1 MINYENEGGNV
12 LNTTLHAG
20 VNLHIIPTTQFAT
33 TQIVVNFA
41 NQKDQVDIA
50 GRALVADMLET
61 ASAKFPSQTAF
72 STRLSELYGADF
84 SAYVTNTGAI
94 HALRLTLTVVHDAF
108 ATGTNS
114 LLADSLELLAEI
126 IFNPMGDPQQGFDV
140 TMFERQKENALDGL
154 ADLREDKGYIAARAM
169 LQHYFDNDIDALA
182 AFGDET
188 LIEGTTAKTAWAAW
202 QAALQHDQID
212 IVVMGDVDTQLV
224 QTKLAHWAFAN
235 RKNAIT
241 AYFEHPLKTQTATIT
256 AFDDIIQTRL
266 VQGYHVAVPIAERFS
281 VYVFNALLGG
291 LAVSRL
297 FLNVR
302 EKAGLAYAI
311 SSDYNPYS
319 RLLMIEV
326 GLERQQVQAAQ
337 NLIAVEI
344 ERLQTELLADE
355 ELTMIKKLM
364 IADYMANLDRPSSVT
379 ERVVVQFM
387 TQQFVDETEWVARVQ
402 AVTATDIQMVAQR
415 LVPQVMY
422 QLTEKGE

>member
-12 LNTTLHAG
+12 LNITLHAG
-20 VNLHIIPTTQFAT
+20 VNLHILPTTQFAT

-50 GRALVADMLET
+50 GRALVADMMET

-72 STRLSELYGADF
+72 SIRLSELYGADF
-84 SAYVTNTGAI
+84 SAYVTNVGAI
-94 HALRLTLTVVHDAF
+94 HALRLTFSVVHDSF
-108 ATGTNS
+108 AIGTDS
-114 LLADSLELLAEI
+114 LLADSLDMLAEI
-126 IFNPMGDPQQGFDV
+126 MFHPMGDAQNGFDV
-140 TMFERQKENALDGL
+140 TMFERQKENSLDGL
-154 ADLREDKGYIAARAM
+154 ADLREDKNYFAARQM
-169 LQHYFDNDIDALA
+169 LQHYYNKPIDSLA
-182 AFGDET
+182 AFGDEA
-188 LIEGTTAKTAWAAW
+188 LVEATTAKTAWDAW
-202 QAALQHDQID
+202 QAALTRDQID

-224 QTKLAHWAFAN
+224 QAKVAQWALEDRNNTVA
-235 RKNAIT
+235 
-241 AYFEHPLKTQTATIT
+241 AYFDHPLKSETEMIT
-256 AFDDIIQTRL
+256 AFDDIVQTRV
-266 VQGYHVAVPIAERFS
+266 VQGYHVAVPMTERFS

-326 GLERQQVQAAQ
+326 GLEQHQVVAAQ
-337 NLIAVEI
+337 KLIAAEI
-344 ERLQTELLADE
+344 ERLQTELVADE
-355 ELTMIKKLM
+355 ELMMIKKLM

-379 ERVVVQFM
+379 ERIVVQFM
-387 TQQFVDETEWVARVQ
+387 TQQFVNETEWVARVQ
-402 AVTATDIQMVAQR
+402 AVTATDIQKVAQQ